1 MTELEHVLPED
12 ADVAVLV
19 GRVWDPETG
28 GPRVVA
34 VQGGEVY
41 DLQDEAPTVAGLL
54 ASGDPAG
61 VVRRALA
68 HHDGR
73 RWPAREVLEA
83 AEAADRLRPHPLA
96 PIDLQVVKACGVT
109 FVESMIERVIEERAA
124 GDPARA
130 AALRERVGA
139 ALGGSLDGARPG
151 SIEAEKAKVV
161 LKEEGLW
168 SQYLE
173 VGIGK
178 DPEVFSKAPVL
189 ASVGYGAQIGVLE
202 ASEWNNPEPELVL
215 VVAPDGRPVGAT
227 LGNDV
232 NLRDIEGRS
241 ALLLGKAKDN
251 NASCALGPFVRLF
264 DGEFTLD
271 SLRNEE
277 ILLEVVGTD
286 GFRLE
291 GRNSLTHISRPFE
304 ELVSATVGR
313 HHQYPD
319 GFALFT
325 GTLFA
330 PVQDRGESGKGFTH
344 QIGDR
349 VEISSPRLG
358 TLANVVG
365 LCEELPP
372 WEYGLGEFFA
382 YLASTALRKNGTS
395 SSTTGPA
402 GDSVEA

>member
-1 MTELEHVLPED
+1 MSEPNHVLPED
-12 ADVAVLV
+12 AEAALLV
-19 GRVWDPETG
+19 GRVWDPEAG

-34 VQGGEVY
+34 VRGGEVY
-41 DLQDEAPTVAGLL
+41 DLQAETPTVAGLL
-54 ASGDPAG
+54 AAGDPAA
-61 VVRRALA
+61 VVRGAV
-68 HHDGR
+68 GR
-73 RWPAREVLEA
+73 QAPRWSTAEVIEA
-83 AEAADRLRPHPLA
+83 AEEGDHSRPHVIA
-96 PIDLQVVKACGVT
+96 PVDLQVVKACGVT

-130 AALRERVGA
+130 VTLRERVGA
-139 ALGGSLDGARPG
+139 ALGGSLDGVRPG
-151 SIEAEKAKVV
+151 SVEAEKAKAV

-189 ASVGYGAQIGVLE
+189 SSVGYGSQIGILE

-215 VVAPDGRPVGAT
+215 VVAPDGRAVGAT

-251 NASCALGPFVRLF
+251 NGSCALGPFIRLF
-264 DGEFTLD
+264 DGAFTLD

-277 ILLEVVGTD
+277 ILLDVQGTD

-291 GRNSLTHISRPFE
+291 GRNSLAHISRPFE
-304 ELVSATVGR
+304 ELIAATVGR

-344 QIGDR
+344 RVGDR

-372 WEYGLGEFFA
+372 WEYGLREFFA
-382 YLASTALRKNGTS
+382 YLAATALRKNGTS
-395 SSTTGPA
+395 SSSTGPA
-402 GDSVEA
+402 GNSVEA